1 MELTPSYSNNVGV
14 FNALKRNAQIFNT
27 LKQVL
32 KILIPLTFRPTPTV
46 YPIDAFLEDLSGLVV
61 VLFFQI

>member
-1 MELTPSYSNNVGV
+1 MHKLS
-14 FNALKRNAQIFNT
+14 IT

-46 YPIDAFLEDLSGLVV
+46 YPIDTSTFLSKFKKIAKSAIILQETYIFDWNLASSAILW
-61 VLFFQI
+61 